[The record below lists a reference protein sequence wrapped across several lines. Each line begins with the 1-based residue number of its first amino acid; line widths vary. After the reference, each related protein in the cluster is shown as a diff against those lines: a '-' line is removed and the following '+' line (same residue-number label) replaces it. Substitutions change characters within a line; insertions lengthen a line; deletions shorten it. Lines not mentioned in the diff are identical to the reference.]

1 MSLAVPAGAR
11 RRPGWLLDVA
21 LIAVVCLAGLGPRLS
36 IARSY
41 AEPLQSEERLYN
53 RYAVPWALGEGAE
66 PREKFLPWHPYGSFT
81 HRPPG
86 YALFVG
92 TVYRVAG
99 IENHAAVREA
109 QAWIDASSLGL
120 VYLVGLLVF
129 GGWAGRA
136 VGLTAALAVARYDF
150 MMLFVA
156 RVLSEVVYLWLCLA
170 FLVLALAALRRDRW
184 TWTLAAAFVL
194 GWANLTRP
202 FVIFVAP
209 GFVLWWLLAPGVAWP
224 RRWRHALAAAVG
236 VALAI
241 APVTLRNW
249 QFHERLIL
257 ISTNSGFTLYQSLAN
272 VPDLSAPEDLPSEEA
287 IDALGLGE
295 VDEQAAFRRA
305 ALDYMRRHPED
316 LGKVFGRKLHV
327 LWAAKGGHK
336 ISHVLMTTPD
346 DPWLYPMVLLGAVAS
361 LFVRPRVAWHPR
373 LLVAGTIL
381 SQYLVSLIANA
392 EVRYR
397 VPVVPLLAVLAA
409 WTAWG
414 VAGALWRRRAA
425 RPVAPAPAPA
435 A

>member
-1 MSLAVPAGAR
+1 MSLAAPARPRLASR
-11 RRPGWLLDVA
+11 RLLDLA
-21 LIAVVCLAGLGPRLS
+21 LIAVVCLAGLGPRLA

-66 PREKFLPWHPYGSFT
+66 PREKYLPWHPYGSFT

-92 TVYRVAG
+92 TVYRLAG

-109 QAWIDASSLGL
+109 QAWIDTSSLGL
-120 VYLVGLLVF
+120 VYVIGLLLF
-129 GGWAGRA
+129 GGWLGRA

-156 RVLSEVVYLWLCLA
+156 RLLSEVVYLWLCLA
-170 FLVLALAALRRDRW
+170 FVVLALVALRRDRVAV
-184 TWTLAAAFVL
+184 TLAAAFVL

-209 GFVLWWLLAPGVAWP
+209 GLVAWWLLAPRVPWA
-224 RRWRHALAAAVG
+224 RRWRHAVAAAVG
-236 VALAI
+236 VALAM

-272 VPDLSAPEDLPSEEA
+272 VPDLSAPADLPTEED

-305 ALDYMRRHPED
+305 ALDYMQRHPED
-316 LGKVFGRKLHV
+316 LPKVFGRKLHV

-336 ISHVLMTTPD
+336 ISHELMVTPD
-346 DPWLYPMVLLGAVAS
+346 DPWLYPLVLLGAVAS

-409 WTAWG
+409 WAAWG
-414 VAGALWRRRAA
+414 AVDAWRRRRGSAA
-425 RPVAPAPAPA
+425 APAPAIVG
-435 A
+435 